1 MRARCVVSGFGLAVV
16 AALAMGGCSSGPGA
30 GGTGGAA
37 AGTSGTAG
45 RGGSAGG
52 TAGTGGV
59 AGTSGA
65 TGTGGAAGAGGGAGR
80 GGSAGGTGGTAGTGG
95 SGTCTPRY
103 TVEAKQTPAAIM
115 LVVDRS
121 ASITASHWSS
131 LGVGMSTAL
140 DNSLFDDLS
149 VGFLAYPQAYTDPPM
164 CLCDSLGVDLA
175 TCRAQLAPG
184 SACGVVGTPD
194 VPIGNVGRSP
204 ALAASGVRHDIQ
216 QWMQVTHSR
225 LSTTDDGAP
234 VYAAMAAGYDALK
247 AAAPTRRMLLLA
259 TDGGFSCTA
268 VSSPARP
275 GYSNATTCADWEQ
288 PDSVN
293 ALIASRRTDPTAP
306 VETVVIG
313 LVGSHSTG
321 QMQGSFA
328 TPPYAMALALSTYAV
343 SGSPT
348 SVDAACAKT
357 ATFTMAGAAPA
368 MPCHIDLAGTSTP
381 TATAIAD
388 ATRLARRRAL
398 GCVYDVPALPNGETF
413 DAAQTRV
420 TLTTDGTVRS
430 VRRRTTPTDTCATD
444 GCWDVDTA
452 GHVTVLGMSC
462 DRFCN
467 SAKATISLAGGC
479 PAN

>member
-1 MRARCVVSGFGLAVV
+1 MRSRCVGSGCGLAMV
-16 AALAMGGCSSGPGA
+16 AALAVGGCSSGPGA

-45 RGGSAGG
+45 RGGTAGGGTGMGGMAGTGGGGGATG
-52 TAGTGGV
+52 TAGTGG
-59 AGTSGA
+59 GA
-65 TGTGGAAGAGGGAGR
+65 
-80 GGSAGGTGGTAGTGG
+80 
-95 SGTCTPRY
+95 CTVRY
-103 TVEAKQTPAAIM
+103 TVEAKQTPASIM
-115 LVVDRS
+115 LVIDRS
-121 ASITASHWSS
+121 ASITAAHWSS
-131 LGVGMSTAL
+131 LGVGLSTAL

-149 VGFLAYPQAYTDPPM
+149 IGFLAFPQAYTDPPM

-175 TCRAQLAPG
+175 TCRTQLAPG

-194 VPIGNVGRSP
+194 VAIGNVARQQS
-204 ALAASGVRHDIQ
+204 LAASGVRHDIL
-216 QWMQVTHSR
+216 QWMQVTHTR

-247 AAAPTRRMLLLA
+247 ATAPTRRALLLA
-259 TDGGFSCTA
+259 TDGGFSCA
-268 VSSPARP
+268 ALSSPVRP
-275 GYSNATTCADWEQ
+275 GYSNGTCADWEQ

-293 ALIASRRTDPTAP
+293 QLITSRRADPTAP

-313 LVGSHSTG
+313 LVGSHSAG

-328 TPPYAMALALSTYAV
+328 TPPYAMALALSTFAV

-348 SVDAACAKT
+348 SVDPACSKT
-357 ATFTMAGAAPA
+357 ATFTMTGAAPA
-368 MPCHIDLAGTSTP
+368 MPCHIDLAGSSTP

-398 GCVYDVPALPNGETF
+398 GCVYDVPTLPNGETF

-420 TLTTDGTVRS
+420 TLTTDGTARS
-430 VRRRTTPTDTCATD
+430 VRRRTTPTDACATD

-452 GHVTVLGMSC
+452 GHVTLLGASC
-462 DRFCN
+462 DKFCN
-467 SAKATISLAGGC
+467 SAKATIALAGGC

>member
-1 MRARCVVSGFGLAVV
+1 MRARCVVSGFGLAIV
-16 AALAMGGCSSGPGA
+16 AGLAVGGCSSGPGA

-37 AGTSGTAG
+37 AGTSGSAG
-45 RGGSAGG
+45 RGGTAGG
-52 TAGTGGV
+52 TAGTGG
-59 AGTSGA
+59 T
-65 TGTGGAAGAGGGAGR
+65 AGAGGGAGTGGMAGT
-80 GGSAGGTGGTAGTGG
+80 GGSAGAAGRGGATGTAGTGG
-95 SGTCTPRY
+95 GTCTVRY

-115 LVVDRS
+115 LVIDRS
-121 ASITASHWSS
+121 ASITAAHWGS
-131 LGVGMSTAL
+131 LGVGVITAL

-149 VGFLAYPQAYTDPPM
+149 IGLLAYPQAYTDPPM

-184 SACGVVGTPD
+184 SACGVVGAPD
-194 VPIGNVGRSP
+194 VAIGNVARQQS
-204 ALAASGVRHDIQ
+204 LAASGVRRDIG
-216 QWMQVTHSR
+216 QWLQVTHTR

-234 VYAAMAAGYDALK
+234 AYAAMAAGYDALK
-247 AAAPTRRMLLLA
+247 AAAPTRRALLLA
-259 TDGGFSCTA
+259 TDGGFSCAA

-275 GYSNATTCADWEQ
+275 GYSNGTCADWEQ
-288 PDSVN
+288 PDTVN
-293 ALIASRRTDPTAP
+293 QLITSRRTDPTAP

-328 TPPYAMALALSTYAV
+328 TPPYAMALALSTFAV

-348 SVDAACAKT
+348 SVDAACSKT

-368 MPCHIDLAGTSTP
+368 MPCHIDLAGSSTP

-398 GCVYDVPALPNGETF
+398 GCLYDVPTLPNGETF

-430 VRRRTTPTDTCATD
+430 VRRRTTPTDACATD

-452 GHVTVLGMSC
+452 GHVTLLGASC

-467 SAKATISLAGGC
+467 SARATITLAGGC